1 MKKLNLPILELKCSA
16 CDQTYKV
23 KPEILA
29 NKRSVQ
35 CKYCE
40 NDLYMEIY
48 IKEYWFPYIET
59 NPFIDLHTFLHNRL
73 N

>member
-1 MKKLNLPILELKCSA
+1 MNKLNLSNLELKCSA

-48 IKEYWFPYIET
+48 IEEYRFPFIEK
-59 NPFIDLHTFLHNRL
+59 NPFIDLETSIHTRIN
-73 N
+73 